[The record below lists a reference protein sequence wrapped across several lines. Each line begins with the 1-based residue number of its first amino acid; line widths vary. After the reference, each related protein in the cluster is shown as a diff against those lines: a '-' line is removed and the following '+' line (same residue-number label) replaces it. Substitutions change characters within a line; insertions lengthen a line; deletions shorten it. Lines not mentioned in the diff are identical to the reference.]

1 MKRLLIYVL
10 ILFTST
16 FVLAQQGDAGSL
28 TGYIYDE
35 NGSPLSSATVEIP
48 KLKMKTF
55 ADEHGRYVLTH
66 VRKGTIEILVS
77 YNAYTEI
84 KQSISIA
91 PGKTTNVDFTL
102 TPVNIIG
109 AVTLTAS
116 LKEQVKALNQQRNSD
131 QIVNVVS
138 ADQVGK
144 FPDDNIGDAIKRIPG
159 IAVQN
164 DQGEARDLIVR
175 GLSPQ
180 LNSVTL
186 NGERLPSAEGD
197 NRRVQLDLIPSD
209 MIQTIEVRKT
219 LTPDQEADAIGGSVN
234 LITRNAGKKPRLT
247 FTTGYGQNPI
257 RNRPK
262 YNFSG
267 IASKRFFNN
276 ALGIVLSGSYY
287 DTDYGSDNIE
297 FAWDKDSN
305 NKLYIS
311 DEQIRKYNVQRI
323 RQSIQA
329 NLDYKINNNNKI
341 YFKSIFNQRKDWENR
356 YRLRFKKISSPDE
369 NGISTAE
376 VRRQTKGGINNNEN
390 KKQRLERQKTHKL
403 SLKGEHILFN
413 WVQLD
418 WKISHSKASEE
429 RPHERYISYRLK
441 KTKVSL
447 DLEDLKRPHVIPSN
461 NAYNTPSELT
471 LKDLYE
477 EHRLTDEK
485 KTTAKVNFNL
495 STEKFW
501 KPLKYIK
508 FGYHFNTKDKARD
521 NDYISYSP
529 TDDKISKMNQV
540 GFSDQTVRH
549 FLPGSKYQSGNFVTR
564 TYLGNIDL
572 YNTKS
577 FSPERKEEEILPRN
591 YTASENIHAGYIM
604 FKLKPVKHLGIVGGL
619 RMEATD
625 TQYTG
630 NIIEF
635 DDKGDIASQQT
646 KTEESRYTSILPD
659 VSLKYSFS
667 KNTKLRFAFT
677 HAIARPNYYDLVP
690 YVNIIR
696 EDSEISFGNPD
707 LKATRSVNY
716 DLLFDH
722 YFSNKIGLIS
732 AGVFYKDVKDF
743 IYDNVIDH
751 YSDDQLNVND
761 FQAKTIKNGKPAK
774 IYGFEIAFER
784 QLDFLPSFLK
794 NLNFYANYSYTG
806 SEMKGI
812 INRENE
818 KLDLAG
824 VVPNTFN
831 LSLAYETKRLSIRN
845 SFNFADAY
853 IDKYGSESFRDRYYD
868 QQFFWDVN
876 ASYLIGNHFRIYTDF
891 RNLTNQPLRYYQGS
905 SKLTAQEEFYKFNW
919 DVGLRFNF

>member
-1 MKRLLIYVL
+1 MKQLLTY
-10 ILFTST
+10 LFTLFINI
-16 FVLAQQGDAGSL
+16 FVLAQQGETGSL

-35 NGSPLSSATVEIP
+35 NGFPLSAASIEVP
-48 KLKMKTF
+48 KLKIKTF

-84 KQSISIA
+84 KQSVSIVS
-91 PGKTTNVDFTL
+91 GKTTNLDFIL

-116 LKEQVKALNQQRNSD
+116 LKGQVKALNQQRNSD

-234 LITRNAGKKPRLT
+234 LVTRNAGKKPRLT

-297 FAWDKDSN
+297 FMWDKDAN

-323 RQSIQA
+323 RQSVQA
-329 NLDYKINNNNKI
+329 NLDYKINNHNKI
-341 YFKSIFNQRKDWENR
+341 YFKSIFNQRDDWENR
-356 YRLRFKKISSPDE
+356 YRLRFKGISPPDE
-369 NGISTAE
+369 KGISTAE

-390 KKQRLERQKTHKL
+390 KKQRLERQKTYKL

-418 WKISHSKASEE
+418 WKGSHSKASEE

-441 KTKVSL
+441 KTNVSL
-447 DLEDLKRPHVIPSN
+447 DLEDLKRPHVIPLS

-477 EHRLTDEK
+477 EYKQTDEK

-521 NDYISYSP
+521 NDYVSYSP
-529 TDDKISKMNQV
+529 INDVISKMNQV
-540 GFSDQTVRH
+540 GFSNQTDRDY
-549 FLPGSKYQSGNFVTR
+549 LPGSKYQAGNFVTR

-572 YNTKS
+572 YNTTL
-577 FSPERKEEEILPRN
+577 FSPKRVKEEFVPVN
-591 YTASENIHAGYIM
+591 YTATENIHAEYIM
-604 FKLKPVKHLGIVGGL
+604 FKLKPAKHLEFIGGL
-619 RMEATD
+619 RIET
-625 TQYTG
+625 TNTEYTG
-630 NIIEF
+630 NILEF
-635 DDKGDIASQQT
+635 DDKGDIASQHSQT
-646 KTEESRYTSILPD
+646 KESDYTHVLPD
-659 VSLKYSFS
+659 FLFKYNFS
-667 KNTKLRFAFT
+667 KNTKLRLALT
-677 HAIARPNYYDLVP
+677 QSIARPNYYDLVP
-690 YVNIIR
+690 YVNIER
-696 EDSEISFGNPD
+696 EDSEVEFGNPD
-707 LKATRSVNY
+707 LKATQSVNY

-722 YFSNKIGLIS
+722 YFSSKIGLIS
-732 AGVFYKDVKDF
+732 GGVFYKDVKNF
-743 IYDNVIDH
+743 IYDNIITH
-751 YSDDQLNVND
+751 YSDDQLNIND
-761 FQAKTIKNGKPAK
+761 FQAKTTQNGESAK
-774 IYGFEIAFER
+774 IYGFEVAFQR

-794 NLNFYANYSYTG
+794 HLNFYANYSYTR
-806 SEMKGI
+806 SEIKGI
-812 INRENE
+812 IHRENE

-824 VVPNTFN
+824 VVPHTFN
-831 LSLAYETKRLSIRN
+831 LSLAYETKKVSIRN
-845 SFNFADAY
+845 SFNFADSY
-853 IDKYGSESFRDRYYD
+853 IDKYGNESFRDRYYD

-876 ASYLIGNHFRIYTDF
+876 ASYLIGKHFRIYTDF

-905 SKLTAQEEFYKFNW
+905 SKLTAQEEFYNFNW
-919 DVGLRFNF
+919 DIGLRFNF